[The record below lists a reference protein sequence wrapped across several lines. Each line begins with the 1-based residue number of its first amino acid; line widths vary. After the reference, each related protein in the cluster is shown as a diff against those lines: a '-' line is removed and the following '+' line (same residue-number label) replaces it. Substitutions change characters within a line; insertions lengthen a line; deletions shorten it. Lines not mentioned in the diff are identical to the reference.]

1 MEHFYDKIDGW
12 FDFPNIY
19 TEMVNKFDSGSYF
32 VEIGSWLGR
41 STSYMAVEIINSGKD
56 IKFDCIDGWE
66 GSVEHKDNTYV
77 INKTLYEEFLKNV
90 EPVLDHIN
98 PIKGFS
104 YDVVNNYQDNSIDFL
119 FIDGAHDYES
129 VKKDLIDWYPK
140 VKKNGVIAG
149 HDYNVGNFPGLVT
162 AVNEFF
168 NNENIIRNGWSWI
181 VDKTIYRN
189 INFDISYDK
198 NINKTYIYCNS
209 DIEVTIIFYS
219 WTSLINNETV
229 IYTEVSHF
237 NNNKFWYSFRNLN
250 ALSGLKVEIHYKNR
264 IIKEQYFDFKNN

>member
-1 MEHFYDKIDGW
+1 MVCEIDTEYPKFCIVNKIIQAHFTILTSQSRDFYLYQIDNTRWDTFDIWLNAVISNNFSKPGKQGILLNKTGYAYQCEGLSLLDNFIKNENDINIKNNMEHFYDKIDGW

-66 GSVEHKDNTYV
+66 GSPENKDNTYV

-162 AVNEFF
+162 
-168 NNENIIRNGWSWI
+168 
-181 VDKTIYRN
+181 D
-189 INFDISYDK
+189 
-198 NINKTYIYCNS
+198 C
-209 DIEVTIIFYS
+209 
-219 WTSLINNETV
+219 
-229 IYTEVSHF
+229 
-237 NNNKFWYSFRNLN
+237 
-250 ALSGLKVEIHYKNR
+250 
-264 IIKEQYFDFKNN
+264 